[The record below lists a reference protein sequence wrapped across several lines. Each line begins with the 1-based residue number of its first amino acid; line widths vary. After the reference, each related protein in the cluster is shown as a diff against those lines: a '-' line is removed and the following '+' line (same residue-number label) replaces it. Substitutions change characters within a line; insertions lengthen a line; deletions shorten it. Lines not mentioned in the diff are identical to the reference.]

1 MQDIEH
7 ELGRLTSAV
16 ELEVICS
23 QPVTYCNKQNTRC
36 CNCPAQ
42 CAKTIFMFLA
52 ALQIESPTLTEE
64 QLQDLLDQCAR
75 TMSRAS
81 EDVTS
86 IANSTARFDL

>member
-1 MQDIEH
+1 
-7 ELGRLTSAV
+7 
-16 ELEVICS
+16 
-23 QPVTYCNKQNTRC
+23 
-36 CNCPAQ
+36 
-42 CAKTIFMFLA
+42 MFLA